1 MSSLNITASNTSTK
15 ALTFSENN
23 GLNLP
28 VSRSEIITWVLP
40 ASLKITIKHIH
51 KYTDS
56 QDIFDPQKE
65 PGPVG
70 SSKNWQGTI
79 SSTAANDAEEKYYID
94 WYVNSAPDTV
104 YRFDPK
110 LTVSAGNR

>member
-1 MSSLNITASNTSTK
+1 MSSLNITASNTTTK
-15 ALTFSENN
+15 ALTFQESN

-28 VSRSEIITWVLP
+28 VSKSEIITWVLP
-40 ASLKITIKHIH
+40 ANLKITIKHIQ

-56 QDIFDPQKE
+56 QDIFDPLKE
-65 PGPVG
+65 PGALG
-70 SSKNWQGTI
+70 NSKNWQGTI
-79 SSTAANDAEEKYYID
+79 SSTAANGAEEKYYID
-94 WYVNSAPDTV
+94 WFVNGSPNTV